1 MSRILIALIRAY
13 QYAIS
18 PMLGARCKYYPSC
31 SAYTLEAIK
40 VYGPIKGVG
49 LGAWRILRCNPFSN
63 GGFDPVPPK
72 RA

>member
-1 MSRILIALIRAY
+1 MSRILVGLIRAY

-40 VYGPIKGVG
+40 VHGPFKGVG

-63 GGFDPVPPK
+63 GGFDPVPP
-72 RA
+72 RRV

>member
-1 MSRILIALIRAY
+1 MSRVLIVLIRGY
-13 QYAIS
+13 QYFIS
-18 PMLGARCKYYPSC
+18 PMLGQRCKYYPSC

-40 VYGPIKGVG
+40 VHGPFKGVG

-63 GGFDPVPPK
+63 GGFDPVPPR

>member
-1 MSRILIALIRAY
+1 MSRVLVVVIRAY
-13 QYAIS
+13 QYFIS

-40 VYGPIKGVG
+40 VHGPLKGVG

-63 GGFDPVPPK
+63 GGFDPVPPR

>member
-40 VYGPIKGVG
+40 VHGPFKGVG

-63 GGFDPVPPK
+63 GGFDPVPPR